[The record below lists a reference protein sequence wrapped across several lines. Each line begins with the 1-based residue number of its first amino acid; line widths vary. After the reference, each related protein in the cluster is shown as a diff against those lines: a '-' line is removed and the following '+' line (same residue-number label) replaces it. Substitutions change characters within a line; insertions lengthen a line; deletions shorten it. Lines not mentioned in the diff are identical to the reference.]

1 MTPLEFIAS
10 LEHGEAKAAALTIYN
25 LMTPVWITLDGSPA
39 KLPPPYDLIV
49 IRTTEGFEFLAT
61 REAEPEKYSDWCWSK
76 GGDWHW
82 STDKQ
87 AMVCFEEDLDPQ
99 DWIVTHWRPIA

>member
-49 IRTTEGFEFLAT
+49 IR
-61 REAEPEKYSDWCWSK
+61 KYSDWCWSK
-76 GGDWHW
+76 VVEPYWD
-82 STDKQ
+82 TDKQ
-87 AMVCFEEDLDPQ
+87 CIVFDKAELEPQ
-99 DWIVTHWRPIA
+99 DWIVTHWRPI